1 MGTAQACGDG
11 CALLVPFRGHIM
23 SLRRWLCPPGFF
35 SWAHHELATVAV
47 PSLFHFMGTA
57 QASIRD
63 WQVTKMRNHL

>member
-1 MGTAQACGDG
+1 MGTAQACGG
-11 CALLVPFRGHIM
+11 GRALLVPFRGHIM

-57 QASIRD
+57 
-63 WQVTKMRNHL
+63 